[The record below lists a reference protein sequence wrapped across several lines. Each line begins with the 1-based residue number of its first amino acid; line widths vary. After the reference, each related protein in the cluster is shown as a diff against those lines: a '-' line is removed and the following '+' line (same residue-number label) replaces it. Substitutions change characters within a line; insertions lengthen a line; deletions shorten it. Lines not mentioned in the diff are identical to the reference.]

1 MVEVLRI
8 EGGCAIV
15 DYVALGGRRVSEVR
29 AEILASDP
37 AAHAVGLPPRDLQP
51 DVWQTPPSPYDGD
64 GYGAGDW
71 WHLDRLGALVL
82 WDPAGWEYTDDSG
95 NQRRVAG
102 WSEDVIVAVLD
113 SGTFAHRDLEG
124 SLVDAVGGSWL
135 DMECHRDDRSGHGT
149 HVAGLIAAQ
158 RGNGRD
164 VAGLAPEARILPIHL
179 LSAGTC
185 PVDGS
190 DLTDAEREAGAN
202 SARQVG
208 LVTATQ
214 AVRLAA
220 EAGAKV
226 INMSFRWH
234 DTRSGSEGDRRELDN
249 AGFDVFEAMLL
260 AVMERYGV
268 VAVTSAGNC
277 GDPSAFDAQD
287 EHWRGPGTCP
297 RGLDTLTYPKAYPHV
312 IAVAAT
318 DRADGQAVF
327 STSNVAVDIAAP
339 GDSSYDEDGDGEP
352 DYTYSGIVSTVPLL
366 SCDADDTDNDGVD
379 DRWTPQ
385 GCGLS
390 SAPIECPAGTPLHT
404 DDFTTPG
411 QCAHHVAHKSG
422 TSMAAPLVSA
432 TAAHMKSRYPL
443 ATPSQIYSALTETAR
458 IPGKADIAFDYDY
471 GFGIINPKKAIEH
484 LDQHLTPSPQPEPTT
499 QPTQPDPDPT
509 QPSTIPN
516 VGPADDPGTSTE
528 SFTSVEANLGG
539 CGVRTD
545 GTIACPTEWDFIHAT
560 QAQCWTAACDA
571 AGQRGSLIAS
581 ISSEDRFIS
590 VSASGEIDP
599 EYGAPLTDICGLRA
613 DRTIHCWFSPSW
625 GNWGPEG
632 EFTTVSVLSNGLYA
646 CGVRTDG
653 SVQCWPSPSSNLLF
667 ESYALDGDFEPID
680 GGNCGVLSDGT
691 VRCWGIAGERGSY
704 RWEAKYAPADRF
716 THVFSDI
723 DLACGVK
730 VDQSIKC
737 WDTENGAE
745 TYSPDGR
752 FTSVSVGNAFKPLEF
767 GYRACGLVIDGA
779 VKCWNDEGRALHAP
793 DGPFA
798 SVDVST
804 YLTNGREYGIDSGLH
819 EYFEQEYEQEFI
831 EYDERACG
839 IRADGSIECWSLDAN
854 GTDH

>member
-1 MVEVLRI
+1 M
-8 EGGCAIV
+8 GPT
-15 DYVALGGRRVSEVR
+15 S
-29 AEILASDP
+29 
-37 AAHAVGLPPRDLQP
+37 
-51 DVWQTPPSPYDGD
+51 QT
-64 GYGAGDW
+64 
-71 WHLDRLGALVL
+71 
-82 WDPAGWEYTDDSG
+82 
-95 NQRRVAG
+95 
-102 WSEDVIVAVLD
+102 
-113 SGTFAHRDLEG
+113 
-124 SLVDAVGGSWL
+124 
-135 DMECHRDDRSGHGT
+135 
-149 HVAGLIAAQ
+149 
-158 RGNGRD
+158 
-164 VAGLAPEARILPIHL
+164 
-179 LSAGTC
+179 
-185 PVDGS
+185 
-190 DLTDAEREAGAN
+190 AEREAGAN

-260 AVMERYGV
+260 AVMEGYGV

-277 GDPSAFDAQD
+277 GDPNAFDAQD

-327 STSNVAVDIAAP
+327 STSNVAVDVAAP
-339 GDSSYDEDGDGEP
+339 GDSSYDEDGDGKP

-390 SAPIECPAGTPLHT
+390 SAPTECPAGTPLHT
-404 DDFTTPG
+404 DDRTTPG

-443 ATPSQIYSALTETAR
+443 ATPYQIYSALTETAR
-458 IPGKADIAFDYDY
+458 IPGKAGLAFNYDY

-499 QPTQPDPDPT
+499 QPTQPDPDPS

-545 GTIACPTEWDFIHAT
+545 GTIACPTE
-560 QAQCWTAACDA
+560 QALTYISQGECFTVSCGDE
-571 AGQRGSLIAS
+571 RGSIVAS

-590 VSASGEIDP
+590 VSAGGYLEL
-599 EYGAPLTDICGLRA
+599 EGKGGYWTATCGMRT
-613 DRTIHCWFSPSW
+613 DRTIHCWTSPNW
-625 GNWGPEG
+625 YDNWGPEG
-632 EFTTVSVLSNGLYA
+632 EFSTVSVPGWGLYG
-646 CGVRTDG
+646 CGVRIDG
-653 SVQCWPSPSSNLLF
+653 AVQCWPSPLYNHSLDWLVSDT
-667 ESYALDGDFEPID
+667 LDGDFEPID

-691 VRCWGIAGERGSY
+691 VRCWGIDAPRSGPSRVE
-704 RWEAKYAPADRF
+704 EKYAPAGRF
-716 THVFSDI
+716 THVFSNWGQ
-723 DLACGVK
+723 ACGVK

-737 WDTENGAE
+737 WNTENGVE
-745 TYSPDGR
+745 SYSPDGR
-752 FTSVSVGNAFKPLEF
+752 FTSSSVGIDPYSYNVV
-767 GYRACGLVIDGA
+767 YRACGLVIDGT
-779 VKCWNDEGRALHAP
+779 VKCWNNEGTALYAP

-804 YLTNGREYGIDSGLH
+804 WGTGEEGYALEDVFGYKLGD
-819 EYFEQEYEQEFI
+819 
-831 EYDERACG
+831 ACG
-839 IRADGSIECWSLDAN
+839 IRADGEHRVLESRRDRYRRLRLHGIVGNGVAEGPRVWGRPCWN
-854 GTDH
+854 R